1 MYIVARSVAHS
12 RLISARR
19 RLRFYRCKFSGVVV
33 PHPVDTLISNPNRQ
47 PTALMLKQHPTNNM
61 YNQIS

>member
-47 PTALMLKQHPTNNM
+47 PTALMYVETTSNE
-61 YNQIS
+61 